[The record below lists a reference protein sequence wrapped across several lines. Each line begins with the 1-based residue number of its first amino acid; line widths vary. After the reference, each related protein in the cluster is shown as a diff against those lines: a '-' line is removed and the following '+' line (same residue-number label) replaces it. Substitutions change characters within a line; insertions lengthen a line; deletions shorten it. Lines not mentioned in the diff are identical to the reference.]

1 MSVWSHSSVKL
12 DLPWPFTTV
21 EDESLKPAVETA
33 IRPTPDSGVS
43 GDSVITVAVDGV
55 VSWVFSHKSLYYA
68 LTLAEAAAGGISLNQ
83 VLGARPVNAELPVGA
98 ADAVMVVAVV
108 TRLTG
113 SPRPSVP

>member
-55 VSWVFSHKSLYYA
+55 VS
-68 LTLAEAAAGGISLNQ
+68 
-83 VLGARPVNAELPVGA
+83 
-98 ADAVMVVAVV
+98 
-108 TRLTG
+108 
-113 SPRPSVP
+113 